1 MSGSTSTRGRKG
13 SPRGRPSS
21 VELFAD
27 PELSGRFLD
36 HYETLR
42 GKVRREIV
50 RRHLQD
56 VVLDSA
62 GKPLR
67 VVDVGCGDGLDAIWL
82 ASQGHDVIGVDPSPA
97 MVERAEENLEQVAED
112 LTITFSEGDLSSV
125 LAREGEATFDLV
137 LSHGVIMYQE
147 EPRSFVAEHLR
158 LVKDMGVLSLL
169 AKNTAGFVYR
179 AAKEASADEAMQALD
194 DACGLGHLGV
204 STGGQSIQELATY
217 GHIAGATVRSWA
229 GVRIFSDSPT
239 DVLVEEDDAKVI
251 ELEWLAARRDPYRQ
265 TAALLHV
272 LQLKGLDLGLLPA

>member
-1 MSGSTSTRGRKG
+1 MSGSTSTSRGKRGR
-13 SPRGRPSS
+13 RGRPSS

-50 RRHLQD
+50 RRHLQE

-62 GKPLR
+62 TWPLR
-67 VVDVGCGDGLDAIWL
+67 VVDVGCGDGQDAIWL
-82 ASQGHDVIGVDPSPA
+82 AAKGHDVLAVDTSPA
-97 MVERAEENLEQVAED
+97 MVERANENLAQAPDELSV
-112 LTITFSEGDLSSV
+112 TFSEGDVLSV
-125 LAREGEATFDLV
+125 LESDGESAFDLV

-147 EPRSFVAEHLR
+147 DPGSFVALHLR
-158 LVKDMGVLSLL
+158 LVKDMGMLSLL

-179 AAKEASADEAMQALD
+179 AAKEASVDEAMQALD
-194 DACGLGHLGV
+194 DSRGLGHLGV
-204 STGGQSIQELATY
+204 STGGQSIHEIASY
-217 GHIAGATVRSWA
+217 GHEGGATVRSWA

-239 DVLVEEDDAKVI
+239 DVLIEEDDAKVI
-251 ELEWLAARRDPYRQ
+251 EFEWRAARRDPYRQ

-272 LQLKGLDLGLLPA
+272 LQLKGLDLSLLPF